1 MSREDTRRE
10 RSGLRSPTVL
20 AWLRLARIFSKI
32 EQASSTQL
40 RCQDLSPAQFDILA
54 QVGANEGCTQQELA
68 DALLVTKGNI
78 TQLLDR
84 MEAGG
89 LLQRRQEGRTKR
101 VCLTEA
107 GWALRQNVVPEH
119 ETLIASQFTG
129 LTLAEQRELL
139 RLLRKLDQSLP
150 LGDAPASYEPSDANR

>member
-1 MSREDTRRE
+1 MEEDNTRRK
-10 RSGLRSPTVL
+10 RSGLRSPAVL
-20 AWLRLARIFSKI
+20 AWLRLARVFSKI
-32 EQASSTQL
+32 EHASTTQL
-40 RCQDLSPAQFDILA
+40 RCQEISPAQFDILA

-68 DALLVTKGNI
+68 DALLVTKGNV

-84 MEAGG
+84 MEASG
-89 LLQRRQEGRTKR
+89 LLRRRQEGRTKR

-107 GWALRQNVVPEH
+107 GWALRQNIVPEH
-119 ETLIASQFTG
+119 ETLIAAQFTA

-150 LGDAPASYEPSDANR
+150 LDDTSDSCRTVVGSQ